1 MISLPDYNRS
11 PGVNFPIFTNYVTI
25 DNQHII
31 LAALCTA
38 HSALTHF
45 FKLRIRLA
53 RRMTIWPD
61 LMFLK
66 SCMACW

>member
-1 MISLPDYNRS
+1 MISLPDYKRS
-11 PGVNFPIFTNYVTI
+11 PGGEFPIFTNYVTI
-25 DNQHII
+25 DNQHISW
-31 LAALCTA
+31 L
-38 HSALTHF
+38 HSSAQLSETHF

-53 RRMTIWPD
+53 RRMLIWPD